1 MLPIGVILLCLC
13 ASAAQAANTLTTLG
27 RHPFIHPPLTSIEDL
42 RTMVDTHQQDLQ
54 QGFIAAGQPELYEA
68 FIEQFPSAHIEKLD
82 YGAGEQF
89 QWMLY
94 KRNGRGTVRVARDI
108 TWGGAEP
115 FAGFQLSVDKDGTRH
130 TLVIPLICGNLALKD
145 SSDIPPAASP
155 PPQANQSPECR
166 ATVTPTNS
174 YCGEPITI
182 DANGSSDPDGSLSSM
197 HIAVVD
203 NADNVITEQSIAQ
216 QPLIHEMAMPC
227 GTNTIKVTVTDDQ
240 GAEATS
246 PSCQSEV
253 VGTKRTLPVADVG
266 YFRQFD
272 PGDYLFGRVGL
283 EHRFT
288 EQFSLLGM
296 VGGSLHVK
304 GSDGDSALLLDVL
317 GNYSW
322 ERMFVSLGIGGWISN
337 GDNDLDAEDS
347 GLDLIGDI
355 GTRIYGE
362 EDGFN
367 ASIFLE
373 VRSAVDELDNMVK
386 YGRYGVGLRLRF

>member
-1 MLPIGVILLCLC
+1 MLPIGVILLCLL
-13 ASAAQAANTLTTLG
+13 APAANAANTLKELG
-27 RHPFIHPPLTSIEDL
+27 RHPFITPPLTSIEDL
-42 RTMVDTHQQDLQ
+42 KTMVSNHQQDLQ
-54 QGFIAAGQPELYEA
+54 QGFIAAGQPDLYKA
-68 FIEQFPSAHIEKLD
+68 FIEQFPSAHIETLE
-82 YGAGEQF
+82 YGPGEQF

-94 KRNGRGTVRVARDI
+94 KRNGKGTVRVARDI
-108 TWGGAEP
+108 TWGGEKP
-115 FAGFQLSVDKDGTRH
+115 FTGFQLTVEKGATRH
-130 TLVIPLICGNLALKD
+130 TIVIPLICGNLALKD
-145 SSDIPPAASP
+145 SSDIPPVAVVTP
-155 PPQANQSPECR
+155 PNQSPECK
-166 ATVTPTNS
+166 AAITPTRTF
-174 YCGEPITI
+174 CGEPVLI
-182 DANGSSDPDGSLSSM
+182 DGNGSSDKDGTIAAM
-197 HIAVVD
+197 HISVIDKEGNVVSEQAV
-203 NADNVITEQSIAQ
+203 EE
-216 QPLIHEMAMPC
+216 QPLTHEMAMPC
-227 GTNTIKVTVTDDQ
+227 GNNTVRVTVTDNQ

-246 PSCQSEV
+246 ASCESEL

-288 EQFSLLGM
+288 EQFSILGM

-322 ERMFVSLGIGGWISN
+322 EKFFVSFGLGGWISS

-347 GLDLIGDI
+347 GLDLICDI

-367 ASIFLE
+367 ASLFLE
-373 VRSAVDELDNMVK
+373 VRSATDELDNMVK
-386 YGRYGVGLRLRF
+386 YGRYGLGLRMRF